1 MKKQLGTNK
10 EKSKR
15 GWDGRINLLG
25 VRLCN
30 AHKDEKHLRELC
42 FDLNLRIKTF
52 VVGIDP

>member
-42 FDLNLRIKTF
+42 FDLNL
-52 VVGIDP
+52 

>member
-1 MKKQLGTNK
+1 MKKQPGTNK

-30 AHKDEKHLRELC
+30 AQTDEKHLRELC
-42 FDLNLRIKTF
+42 FDLNT
-52 VVGIDP
+52 